1 MQSSSGTA
9 AVQHRSVLQHAALL
23 AQLTKAEAVF
33 PQQPGLCLRGW
44 GLPVSQDYAPEKR
57 AVPCTCT
64 SPRNCGKG
72 ISFINS
78 HQNSLMG
85 AESGKQQLDQYV
97 QCHSMWSMCQ
107 TFRLLTA
114 FNSSKLWGSLWHN
127 SASVV
132 EILHKSSC
140 SQWETNEDP
149 YNFLVQQLTSE
160 IQVNQV
166 SVGLPNRTKLRC

>member
-9 AVQHRSVLQHAALL
+9 AVQHRSTLQHAALL

-33 PQQPGLCLRGW
+33 PVCLRGL
-44 GLPVSQDYAPEKR
+44 GLPVSQVYGPEKR
-57 AVPCTCT
+57 TVPCTCT
-64 SPRNCGKG
+64 SPRHCGKG
-72 ISFINS
+72 IGFINN

-97 QCHSMWSMCQ
+97 ECHSIWSMCKS
-107 TFRLLTA
+107 FGLLTA
-114 FNSSKLWGSLWHN
+114 FNSSKLWGSPWHN

-132 EILHKSSC
+132 QTLHKRLC
-140 SQWETNEDP
+140 SQWETNEDA
-149 YNFLVQQLTSE
+149 YYFLVQQLTSE
-160 IQVNQV
+160 MQVNQV